1 MPINARMTH
10 LAVAVLVL
18 GAYVGPRVANAQST
32 TCSVSATAVAFG
44 TYDPTSS
51 TPLDS
56 TGSVA
61 VTCSASS
68 ASYTIALSAGQGS
81 FTSRELS
88 SGAHLLAYNLYTD
101 ALRSTIWGDG
111 SGATSTESGSG
122 TSQSFN
128 VYGRVL
134 ALQNAYVGSYADAV
148 VVTVNF

>member
-1 MPINARMTH
+1 MPVNARTTYF
-10 LAVAVLVL
+10 AAAVLVL
-18 GAYVGPRVANAQST
+18 GGCVSPRVVRAQST
-32 TCSVSATAVAFG
+32 SCSVSDTAVIFG

-81 FTSRELS
+81 FASRELS

-101 ALRSTIWGDG
+101 ALRSMVWGDG
-111 SGATSTESGSG
+111 SGATSTASGSG

-128 VYGRVL
+128 VYGRVP
-134 ALQNAYVGSYADAV
+134 ALQNAYVGSYADTI